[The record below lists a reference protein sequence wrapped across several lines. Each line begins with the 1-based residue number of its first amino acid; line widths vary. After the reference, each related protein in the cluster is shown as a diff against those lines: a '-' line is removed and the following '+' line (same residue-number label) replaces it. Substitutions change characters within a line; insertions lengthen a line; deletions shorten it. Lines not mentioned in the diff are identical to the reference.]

1 MWWRGRIGGTGT
13 RGGPGGGGNSGG
25 GWLGFQRKERVYRSR
40 GPAGGGLATWGGGRR
55 RGALDRGQETIISQI
70 AANCLSRPRVD

>member
-40 GPAGGGLATWGGGRR
+40 GPARGGVATWGGEG
-55 RGALDRGQETIISQI
+55 GAERWIGVRKQSLARLPPI
-70 AANCLSRPRVD
+70 AFRVLA